1 MADVYELLINADLPD
16 DLSEAELNELRWHLG
31 LGPEPTECTIV
42 TDFPMDFVDEDG
54 ELADYAPG
62 AEGTWEESRRPA
74 LAGRGAAG
82 RIGGVLFSD
91 LRRRERNQPRP
102 GWALT
107 SRQEVHPG
115 DFEGPEQCISWLTRR
130 VLDPQFDLDVYL
142 RFYEDTVLEPA
153 FLDDGQLVRRK
164 TRSQPPSP
172 QVLRLIADDKHREA
186 VVQAGRDTGMSLDEA
201 RHYVGALGEGR
212 VIVRA

>member
-16 DLSEAELNELRWHLG
+16 DLSEAELTELRWHLG
-31 LGPEPTECTIV
+31 LGPEPQECTIV
-42 TDFPMDFVDEDG
+42 TGFPMDFVDDDG

-91 LRRRERNQPRP
+91 LRRRERNGPRP

-107 SRQEVHPG
+107 SRQEVHPD

-130 VLDPQFDLDVYL
+130 VLDPQFDLDVHL
-142 RFYEDTVLEPA
+142 RFYEDTLLEPA

-164 TRSQPPSP
+164 TCVHPPSP
-172 QVLRLIADDKHREA
+172 QLLRLIADNKHREA
-186 VVQAGRDTGMSLDEA
+186 VVQARRDTGMSLHES
-201 RHYVGALGEGR
+201 RRYVDALQDGR
-212 VIVRA
+212 VNVRA